1 MVTHVKFSQNEDG
14 EASAIET
21 LCKTIANYFVKGVII
36 LSLLTMLVWSIILSF
51 DLAIVPTCSVCWV
64 IERGI
69 GVLVAS
75 CPCALGL
82 AIPSVIA
89 NVLNLAIKSG
99 ILIKRTS
106 VFESIKGAKI
116 VAFDKTGTLF
126 TRINRIEDYKLLSES
141 VKEEDLW

>member
-1 MVTHVKFSQNEDG
+1 MKFNQNDDG

-21 LCKTIANYFVKGVII
+21 LCKKIANAFVKGVVFLSVTTMVLWTLI
-36 LSLLTMLVWSIILSF
+36 LELELTK
-51 DLAIVPTCSVCWV
+51 VPVCNVCWI

-89 NVLNLAIKSG
+89 NILSLAIKSG
-99 ILIKRTS
+99 ILIKNTG
-106 VFESIKGAKI
+106 VFEAIKNTKM

-126 TRINRIEDYKLLSES
+126 TKISKIESYKLLNNTLS
-141 VKEEDLW
+141 